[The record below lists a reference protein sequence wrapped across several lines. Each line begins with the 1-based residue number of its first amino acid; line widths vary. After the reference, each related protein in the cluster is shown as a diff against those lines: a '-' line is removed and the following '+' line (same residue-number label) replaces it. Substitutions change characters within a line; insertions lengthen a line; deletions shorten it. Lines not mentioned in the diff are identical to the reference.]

1 MKSLLYWI
9 IGFFVLLGIYALM
22 NYTGEEKKN
31 PVVPAPIQYGKIR
44 SASQQ
49 GETGPVVVT
58 FEGGATTTISRDVEL
73 GQAQDISIVDI
84 NYDNKDDVMVVDT
97 AGAYNLSTTF
107 YMFDE
112 STKKFVVYDGFKKA
126 SGAEDDYFNLGSV
139 NLDLENKKIKS
150 FFKGRGLGDM
160 YSLVEYS
167 FVDGAW
173 YESKSE
179 VQDVLNYDSFES
191 TQWYYYKTIVEYK
204 PGHATTSEKTT
215 YYVQKADGDIGE
227 LVEVPR
233 TELVKKKL
241 IK

>member
-9 IGFFVLLGIYALM
+9 IGFFVLLGLYALI
-22 NYTGEEKKN
+22 NYKGDKKIE
-31 PVVPAPIQYGKIR
+31 PVVSTQVQYVKIL
-44 SASQQ
+44 SAAQQ
-49 GETGPVVVT
+49 GESGPVVVT
-58 FEGGATTTISRDVEL
+58 FEGGATTTIPRDIEL
-73 GQAQDISIVDI
+73 GQAQDVSIVDI

-107 YMFDE
+107 YTFNE
-112 STKKFVVYDGFKKA
+112 ATKKFVEYDGFKKA
-126 SGAEDDYFNLGSV
+126 SGAEDEYFDLGAV
-139 NLDLENKKIKS
+139 NLDLENRKITS

-167 FVDGAW
+167 FVNNAW

-179 VQDVLNYDSFES
+179 VQDVLNYDLYES
-191 TQWYYYKTIVEYK
+191 SKWYYYRTIVEYK
-204 PGHATTSEKTT
+204 PSHATTSEKTT

-233 TELVKKKL
+233 AELVKRKL